1 MRRWSERF
9 SIVACTRACVCACVV
24 ACAIGCGSGAF
35 NGSIGVRARRDPESG
50 VVLVTDVPA
59 GLGGA
64 KAGIEPGDRI
74 LAVDGVPVAQM
85 TVDVFHRAVRG
96 PIGSHVRLTIQRGD
110 MIVDVEVERSPLQ
123 EPKEP
128 KAKE

>member
-9 SIVACTRACVCACVV
+9 VAAAIVLVV
-24 ACAIGCGSGAF
+24 GCGGGGAF

-64 KAGIEPGDRI
+64 KAGLEPGDRI
-74 LAVDGVPVAQM
+74 VAVDGVPVSQM
-85 TVDVFHRAVRG
+85 TVDAFRRAVRG
-96 PIGSHVRLTIQRGD
+96 PVGSHVRLTIQRGD
-110 MIVDVEVERSPLQ
+110 MLVEVEVERTPLT
-123 EPKEP
+123 EPKP
-128 KAKE
+128 KE